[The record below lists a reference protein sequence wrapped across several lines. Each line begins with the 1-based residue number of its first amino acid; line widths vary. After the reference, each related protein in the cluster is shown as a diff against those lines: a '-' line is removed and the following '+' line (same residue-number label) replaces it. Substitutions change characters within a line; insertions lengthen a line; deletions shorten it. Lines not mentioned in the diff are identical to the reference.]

1 MNLIDIPDSFRLSSH
16 NKKDMSDKPSFSSI
30 RSKVKKLE
38 WCGNINPI
46 ASEALSPS
54 PEKPYYNEI
63 QLLHCEMNK
72 RENIY
77 DVGTV
82 IYREIKYLCIVE
94 FQVDDATSIG
104 ACSFKPGKIDQ
115 NRNILHTM
123 LFSHWLRKDF
133 LSSNAQKMIDDIN
146 SAIRR
151 TTDIADIYQT
161 VTNSIFNYSMSGVS
175 KTKAYSIVYDLIGP
189 GKTSPAKILKYCQPT
204 KIKGL
209 LIHDYEEIWY
219 CLMKHPDTRPI
230 AEKKYRDIEELIL
243 QYRIV
248 KGMLSKY

>member
-1 MNLIDIPDSFRLSSH
+1 MNCIDIPDSFRLSSQ
-16 NKKDMSDKPSFSSI
+16 NKKDMSDKPPFSSI

-63 QLLHCEMNK
+63 QLLHCELNK

-77 DVGTV
+77 KVGTV

-94 FQVDDATSIG
+94 FQVGDATSIG

-115 NRNILHTM
+115 NRNILHTK

-151 TTDIADIYQT
+151 TTDIEDIYGA
-161 VTNSIFNYSMSGVS
+161 VKNAIFNHSMRGTT
-175 KTKAYSIVYDLIGP
+175 KKKAYSIVYDLIGQR
-189 GKTSPAKILKYCQPT
+189 KTSPAKILEYCQPMNMN
-204 KIKGL
+204 GR

-219 CLMKHPDTRPI
+219 CLMNHPETREI
-230 AEKKYRDIEELIL
+230 AKKRFRNIDDLIFIYRT
-243 QYRIV
+243 
-248 KGMLSKY
+248 MCW